1 MEPISVGIREFR
13 ARLAEFLL
21 KNDQPVAVTRHGS
34 TIGYFIPARFAR
46 TSMDRAALIQAAARL
61 DGLLKESGVDEA
73 EVGQVAARFRTWR
86 KARGKRQPT
95 P

>member
-34 TIGYFIPARFAR
+34 TIGYFIPARPAR
-46 TSMDRAALIQAAARL
+46 ASMERSALIEAAARL
-61 DGLLKESGVDEA
+61 DGLLKNSGVAEA
-73 EVGQVAARFRTWR
+73 EVEQVAAEFRTWR
-86 KARGKRQPT
+86 RARKKP
-95 P
+95 